1 MATTR
6 PGAYCMF
13 PVLQSSHAMHQTSVW
28 SRVDTPTRRRDGLQ
42 QPAYAW
48 LVWRVRRL
56 GGHGKAPS
64 GPRAQMGLAVFCS
77 QSRTTKSPN
86 SFSTATASPGHCNR
100 PPLLRPDLHLERA
113 CRDCCVPKLAR
124 ASASLGVPRSSS
136 RLLFNLQHPFPHPQH
151 PRWRPSSCASTSS
164 WLSEA
169 VVSESP
175 ALPYNSSRATSS
187 TNTIR
192 PLRVSPSMGCAASL
206 ERRRWRHGLTLG
218 RLVP

>member
-1 MATTR
+1 MARWRPPTSRKQACLRPRTGRAAMEKSIDRRRDVPQNHSSKRKVEAAQSQEVPNMATTR
-6 PGAYCMF
+6 PGAYCVF
-13 PVLQSSHAMHQTSVW
+13 PVLQSGHAMHQTSVW

-86 SFSTATASPGHCNR
+86 SFSTATASPGQCNR

-136 RLLFNLQHPFPHPQH
+136 RLLFNLQHPLPHPQH

-164 WLSEA
+164 
-169 VVSESP
+169 
-175 ALPYNSSRATSS
+175 
-187 TNTIR
+187 
-192 PLRVSPSMGCAASL
+192 
-206 ERRRWRHGLTLG
+206 
-218 RLVP
+218 

>member
-1 MATTR
+1 MGRWR
-6 PGAYCMF
+6 PPTSRKQACSRHRTGTGRAAMEKSIDRRRDGPQNHSSKRKVEAAQSQEVRTGNDEAGCLF
-13 PVLQSSHAMHQTSVW
+13 PVLQSGHAMHQSSVW

-64 GPRAQMGLAVFCS
+64 GPRSQMGLAPFCS

-124 ASASLGVPRSSS
+124 ASASLGVPRSPS
-136 RLLFNLQHPFPHPQH
+136 RLLFNLQHPLRYHTH
-151 PRWRPSSCASTSS
+151 
-164 WLSEA
+164 
-169 VVSESP
+169 
-175 ALPYNSSRATSS
+175 N
-187 TNTIR
+187 IR
-192 PLRVSPSMGCAASL
+192 DGIQVLARV
-206 ERRRWRHGLTLG
+206 
-218 RLVP
+218 